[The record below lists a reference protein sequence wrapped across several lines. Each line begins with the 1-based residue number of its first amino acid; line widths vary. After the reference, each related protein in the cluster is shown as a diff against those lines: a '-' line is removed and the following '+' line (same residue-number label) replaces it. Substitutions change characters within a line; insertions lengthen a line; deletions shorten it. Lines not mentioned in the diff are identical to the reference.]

1 MLAAGQ
7 QPLGSACRAPC
18 ICAPGCTASTRRQ
31 QSPRIDATTSAVQLH
46 AFQRGRGGTQCKSV
60 AAGHS
65 MHSVDDSV
73 TDGPSVLD
81 TPAASA
87 FPVKPM
93 QTSQLR
99 GGLLQTI
106 HQSTIGRPPIGRRPS
121 IASAD
126 SQPAVRVPRIS
137 RRHTLLASAA
147 VALGAPLQA
156 GPAQAAEEAVC
167 ARVARSAGRLSEAPG
182 QPWSARLQGKEQVY
196 YPKWMFGEW
205 EATTTG
211 GEGGPLSPGDS
222 VPPLAVHSLQRAR
235 SSGLAADGV
244 QYRLKFYSTL
254 PDTLANTIRMNLGQV
269 PEDTVVADRAFNL
282 ASVANAAAGTNVVE
296 DPRYDPS
303 GSPDQMQLTLLSPN
317 GRRQGVQLELARL
330 QGQTTDSHTTSFCT
344 AESYKQEVGGLRS
357 SYEVMTVYRLLE
369 PSTVAVTQ
377 REVYYGQSGWLAGG
391 GDAVAEYTYSSTL
404 RRLPPPEDARGAV
417 ACVTTFKGYT
427 QCM

>member
-182 QPWSARLQGKEQVY
+182 QPWSARLQGKEQVLR
-196 YPKWMFGEW
+196 PCCHSFDPCCILRHLAPINAMKGVHNGMNGWVTGW
-205 EATTTG
+205 SQKHQCVRRVRCNLCTT
-211 GEGGPLSPGDS
+211 
-222 VPPLAVHSLQRAR
+222 SLQP
-235 SSGLAADGV
+235 
-244 QYRLKFYSTL
+244 Q
-254 PDTLANTIRMNLGQV
+254 IRKH
-269 PEDTVVADRAFNL
+269 
-282 ASVANAAAGTNVVE
+282 
-296 DPRYDPS
+296 
-303 GSPDQMQLTLLSPN
+303 
-317 GRRQGVQLELARL
+317 GR
-330 QGQTTDSHTTSFCT
+330 
-344 AESYKQEVGGLRS
+344 
-357 SYEVMTVYRLLE
+357 
-369 PSTVAVTQ
+369 
-377 REVYYGQSGWLAGG
+377 
-391 GDAVAEYTYSSTL
+391 
-404 RRLPPPEDARGAV
+404 
-417 ACVTTFKGYT
+417 
-427 QCM
+427 